1 MKNIYLI
8 ISVILLIAGSVFT
21 GCENN
26 RENDQQEV
34 RKANQEMIDAQ
45 AQFEKEWQQFKTETE
60 LKIDANQK
68 KIDDFKA
75 AMKTTTAKFKAKY
88 ENQVL
93 TLEQKNI
100 ELKKSMNEY
109 RYEGKDNWE
118 KFKIDFN
125 REVDTIVVALNEIFT
140 KKDQLVS
147 DFSMDECMANTGSM
161 IEAGHFIMLDELNTV
176 SGNEFDRSYPFVQ
189 IVYPSNEDSSSDNN
203 GNRSHPENGLTNR
216 ERRKYLFTI
225 SLNVDADY

>member
-1 MKNIYLI
+1 MKNKYFILAFL
-8 ISVILLIAGSVFT
+8 LLIAGPLFT
-21 GCENN
+21 GCNN
-26 RENDQQEV
+26 RDDNKEKVDE
-34 RKANQEMIDAQ
+34 ANKVMIEEQ

-75 AMKTTTAKFKAKY
+75 AMKTATAKFKAKY

-100 ELKKSMNEY
+100 ELKKNMNEY

-125 REVDTIVVALNEIFT
+125 REIDTIIVALNEIFT
-140 KKDQLVS
+140 KKD
-147 DFSMDECMANTGSM
+147 
-161 IEAGHFIMLDELNTV
+161 
-176 SGNEFDRSYPFVQ
+176 
-189 IVYPSNEDSSSDNN
+189 
-203 GNRSHPENGLTNR
+203 
-216 ERRKYLFTI
+216 
-225 SLNVDADY
+225 